1 MKKKG
6 IILTAAAV
14 CSALIIASSIG
25 SAFAY
30 FSTYERALGGY
41 VVHLG
46 DYEEITEEFKDW
58 TKNVVVTNKANSTE
72 SVFVRVKGFAAD
84 NVTLVYSANGDWT
97 PGADGYYYY
106 SKLLAPGESSSQIDV
121 SINHIPLDKDAKS
134 FNVVVVYEAAPAK
147 YQPDGTAI
155 PDWEQKYDV
164 TLEQG
169 GDN

>member
-1 MKKKG
+1 MKKQRL
-6 IILTAAAV
+6 ILTAAAV
-14 CSALIIASSIG
+14 SATLIIASSIG

-46 DYEEITEEFKDW
+46 DYEEITEDFQDW
-58 TKNVVVTNKANSTE
+58 TKKVVVTNKTNSTE
-72 SVFVRVKGFAAD
+72 SVFVRVKAFAGQSVD
-84 NVTLVYSANGDWT
+84 LIYSADADWT

-106 SKLLAPGESSSQIDV
+106 GKVLAPGETSSQIDV
-121 SINHIPLDKDAKS
+121 KIANIPQTVDPKS

-155 PDWEQKYDV
+155 PDWDQKFDV
-164 TLEQG
+164 TYEQG